1 MHISSTV
8 LTVIGIVLVVCVGI
22 YFIYKKCSQNGHE
35 IHLLQHTLQSQYT
48 NLLGVIN
55 ERHQSNIS
63 LEKPLHSQR
72 ILDDN
77 YPVVL
82 ELKKNMVQ
90 SSTIK
95 ENCMT
100 QQQGES
106 IVIHQDDNT
115 SDILVTNK
123 EMSEKDLDKELEG
136 ELNSLLI
143 EEVIDSSPVSS
154 PSKQEDEVLPSVEKE
169 NENERDQ
176 ID

>member
-8 LTVIGIVLVVCVGI
+8 LTIIGIVFVVCVGI

-55 ERHQSNIS
+55 ERRHANNIS
-63 LEKPLHSQR
+63 LEKPLHSQN

-95 ENCMT
+95 ENCH
-100 QQQGES
+100 QQGES

-115 SDILVTNK
+115 SDILVTSK
-123 EMSEKDLDKELEG
+123 EISEKDLDKELEG

-176 ID
+176 VD